1 MKEGDLASS
10 LNTGD
15 LVQFNW
21 NGKRSGQGIIL
32 SDYTQSL
39 DKDGLMLKNVYWFGQ
54 GWIRPIR
61 QCFLEVIS
69 ENR

>member
-1 MKEGDLASS
+1 MRVGELASS

-21 NGKRSGQGIIL
+21 HGKRSGQGIIL
-32 SDYTQSL
+32 SDYMQSI
-39 DKDGLMLKNVYWFGQ
+39 DEDGLLLKNVYWFDQ

-69 ENR
+69 ESR